1 MYEKTYEKAEKWL
14 GGIANG
20 DENIFAIGY
29 RGGELQCIVKKR
41 YSHVDSMLLA
51 TDRGD
56 GLEVISSIFPNG
68 TSYCENR
75 FRLIIKEDN
84 RLIAHFENGDLF
96 SFGFKGAVSNVQK
109 LFFFAR
115 VQNTLIIISASKELN
130 AVNVIKKCTENP
142 DVLTLAMFELIS
154 NKSHLPVEK
163 EDSDELFG

>member
-115 VQNTLIIISASKELN
+115 VQNTLI
-130 AVNVIKKCTENP
+130 
-142 DVLTLAMFELIS
+142 
-154 NKSHLPVEK
+154 
-163 EDSDELFG
+163 